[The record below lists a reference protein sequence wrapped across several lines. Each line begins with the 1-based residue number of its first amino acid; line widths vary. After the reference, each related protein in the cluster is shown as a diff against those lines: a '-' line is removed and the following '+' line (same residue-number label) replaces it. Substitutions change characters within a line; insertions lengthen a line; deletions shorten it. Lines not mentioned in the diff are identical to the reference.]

1 MVGLISAR
9 VLHKEEIGFIY
20 FTLKVDTFCYGN
32 ITMVRNLRGLL
43 GHEKSPCRFHFV
55 QIPCKYNFLEASGFR
70 NFPLLGFGSTECRQK
85 PSFVEK
91 R

>member
-1 MVGLISAR
+1 
-9 VLHKEEIGFIY
+9 
-20 FTLKVDTFCYGN
+20 
-32 ITMVRNLRGLL
+32 MVRNLQGLL

-55 QIPCKYNFLEASGFR
+55 QIPYKYNFLEASGFR
-70 NFPLLGFGSTECRQK
+70 NFPLLGFGSGECRHK